1 MKPTA
6 VLVSVG
12 DELLGGAHPDLN
24 SPWLAGEL
32 EDVGLVVERAHVIGD
47 HEEDL
52 ARLLAQ
58 CLDEHVLVVVSGG
71 LGPTLDDVTRHAA
84 ARALAVELEH
94 RDDAWRNVERLWV
107 ARGETPPEV
116 NRRQALLPRRAELFE
131 NAVGTAPGFCA
142 WRAAGA
148 TRSLLACLPGPPY
161 EYQAMARAHLLP
173 RVARDL
179 VDPASRPA
187 VARGTLFG
195 LGESAFAQAAGD
207 WLERSADPLLGVCAR
222 HGLLVLKTLSV
233 GPGARERS
241 DRRMAE
247 VATRFERHWVSADHA
262 PLEETLVAAL
272 AERGAR
278 VAFAESC
285 TGGLAAGAVTNV
297 PGASRVLEQ
306 SVVTYSDASKSA
318 LLGVPAGLLARCGAV
333 SPQVAAAMARGL
345 AERSGSSHTVAI
357 TGVAGPDGGS
367 REKPVGRVEFALAD
381 PDGLWTVRRT
391 FPSTGR
397 ERIRRYAV
405 QHALALVL
413 WSLRGRRADLGL
425 EPAPADLL

>member
-12 DELLGGAHPDLN
+12 DELLGGAHPDLD

-32 EDVGLVVERAHVIGD
+32 EDVGVVVERVHVIGD
-47 HEEDL
+47 HEQPL
-52 ARLLAQ
+52 AELLAQ

-84 ARALAVELEH
+84 ARALGCELEH

-116 NRRQALLPRRAELFE
+116 NRRQALLPRGAELFE
-131 NAVGTAPGFCA
+131 NTVGTAPGFCA
-142 WRAAGA
+142 WRESGA
-148 TRSLLACLPGPPY
+148 SRSLLACLPGPPF

-179 VDPASRPA
+179 VDPGSRPA

-195 LGESAFAQAAGD
+195 LGESAFAQAAGA

-222 HGLLVLKTLSV
+222 HGLLVLKALST

-247 VATRFERHWVSADHA
+247 VAARFERHWVAADHA

-272 AERGAR
+272 VAHGAR

-285 TGGLAAGAVTNV
+285 TGGLAAGAVTSV

-318 LLGVPAGLLARCGAV
+318 LLAVPPGLIARCGAV

-345 AERSGSSHTVAI
+345 AERSGASHTVAI
-357 TGVAGPDGGS
+357 TGIAGPEGGS
-367 REKPVGRVEFALAD
+367 PQKPVGRVEFALAD

-413 WSLRGRRADLGL
+413 WSLRGRRGDLGL
-425 EPAPADLL
+425 EPAPADLQ